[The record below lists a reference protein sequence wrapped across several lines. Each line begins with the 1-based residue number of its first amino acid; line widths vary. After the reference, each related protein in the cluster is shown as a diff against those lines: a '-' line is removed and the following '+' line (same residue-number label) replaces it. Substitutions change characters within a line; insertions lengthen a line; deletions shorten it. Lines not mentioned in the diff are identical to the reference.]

1 MSGPD
6 AGKFEISPAGA
17 LTFKAQPDFETPGDS
32 NRDNVYEVT
41 VVASDPAKNSD
52 ELDVRITVTNVAET
66 GTITFSSRQPK
77 VGAAL
82 TATLTDGDGSIT
94 DLEWQWSSNGDVQ
107 SEDAFEDATSDT
119 YTPVAA
125 DVAAML
131 TVTAT
136 YRDGSL
142 AAEAGDIT
150 LPSDATLEVAPDTDN
165 KAPRFLDDDNE
176 VITTVERTISENTAA
191 GQPIGDLVG
200 ASDPMPAGTMN

>member
-6 AGKFEISPAGA
+6 AGKFEIAANGA

-32 NRDNVYEVT
+32 NGDNVYEVT

-52 ELDVRITVTNVAET
+52 ELDVRVTVTNVAET
-66 GTITFSSRQPK
+66 GTIAFSSRQPK

-82 TATLTDGDGSIT
+82 TATLTDADGSIT
-94 DLEWQWSSNGDVQ
+94 DLKWQWSSNGTDR
-107 SEDAFEDATSDT
+107 EEAFEDETSDT

-125 DVAAML
+125 DVTATL

-142 AAEAGDIT
+142 MAEAEAIM
-150 LPSDATLEVAPDTDN
+150 LESAATAAVAPDTDN
-165 KAPRFLDDDNE
+165 KAPRFLDDDE
-176 VITTVERTISENTAA
+176 VVTSVERMVAENTEA
-191 GQPIGDLVG
+191 GEDIGTDQ
-200 ASDPMPAGTMN
+200 